1 TRYGMRDHMGRG
13 NNLFSHAYI
22 VPLDDFLARPEILC
36 GLDASAF
43 VQDAGRGVTPESE
56 SAELARLA
64 LSRLQEGR
72 LQDIPPG
79 DIPDFPSALRA
90 AGFYDNRDAY
100 KILLQCVCARMD
112 ARREQGQIAPLYIQ
126 YEPGDNPD
134 KTFRQI
140 LCCLLYGL
148 PVSMRRE
155 LRVSNWTELD
165 NTPKDLI
172 FTTEDVTRLSGAGGA
187 YLVLRT
193 GARNVERRRMARLE
207 RSGYLPYAALRL
219 PPEHFPAFFDGLDRY
234 AKALGDTDGISES
247 VRKIVWQCYW
257 NPESLS
263 FSDRPAVER
272 LDRKEL
278 ISLLSDAAESGLY
291 SMGMREIIAAARKR
305 IPLDTLTES
314 LRETLEN
321 WDAEYRRRHD
331 MPPKAP
337 DAPETPATPILT
349 EESQFALIRRCAPP
363 SPVDGGR
370 PDPSSVAIDTRPPE
384 RGEMSRS
391 DRGGLSYGQGEGFE
405 RGENLTEGDRGG
417 LSNAATPETAFAG
430 TPLNPP
436 FQGGLPGLENVS
448 ETSSPAPE
456 RGGGQGEGA
465 YPPAE
470 TSLTPAP
477 LLPVVDWDAA
487 ERDWLALPDKRRQ
500 SVTEWL
506 GELLDNA
513 PTVPIAEAAF
523 RRQSANLSERD
534 RRLYLLVM
542 IDRQVSGKLNPRAV
556 VRAYCREELARARVK
571 PAAVRWNALSKV
583 ASVNE
588 RLQAPDLSEQVR
600 DEARELYQKELSPCD
615 TQGRAVTLLRMY
627 EEIIGRLDPGGTE
640 NAWNGEQYD
649 TFSRNARKFYWDR
662 VDGNWKYFSFD
673 ALDEYDAFRDG
684 RPHAF
689 PTLIRLADGFRVPKA
704 REFLKQVRLFFEA
717 SDTPDYYTD
726 ENRLRITAL
735 LYDELERRHAAT
747 LPDHYRGWLNVVTV
761 AEEKNTVPAVQELF
775 DAVSPFDVWK
785 LTESYPRFIW
795 RCKDGGDRK
804 AREAVYPL
812 IRDACFANDAAQT
825 VPLDLWIT
833 LGNEAVSFYELHNP
847 FAVFEK
853 FPAAVLRLPP
863 ADAVRDS
870 SLMTSPAIRD
880 RAAAYL
886 KYRVPP
892 DIRQAVRGW
901 LDEVNGKRKR
911 F

>member
-1 TRYGMRDHMGRG
+1 MAYQCCYTNLLRYDGPYKVGGWTVTAFSRDIPPEVLRDCEQFQRADAADDSPVNEFGKTLRLYETLCAGGYAYVIRTRYGMRDHMGRG
-13 NNLFSHAYI
+13 NNLFSHAY
-22 VPLDDFLARPEILC
+22 VFPLDDFLARPEILC
-36 GLDASAF
+36 GLDADAF

-79 DIPDFPSALRA
+79 DIPDFPSALRG

-234 AKALGDTDGISES
+234 AKALGDTDGVSES

-291 SMGMREIIAAARKR
+291 SMGMREILSAARR
-305 IPLDTLTES
+305 RVPLDTLTES

-321 WDAEYRRRHD
+321 WDAEYRLRHD
-331 MPPKAP
+331 IPPKAP
-337 DAPETPATPILT
+337 DAPPVT
-349 EESQFALIRRCAPP
+349 ES
-363 SPVDGGR
+363 
-370 PDPSSVAIDTRPPE
+370 RPPE

-391 DRGGLSYGQGEGFE
+391 DRGGLSDETPPRRYAPPSPKG
-405 RGENLTEGDRGG
+405 GG
-417 LSNAATPETAFAG
+417 LE
-430 TPLNPP
+430 
-436 FQGGLPGLENVS
+436 
-448 ETSSPAPE
+448 APD
-456 RGGGQGEGA
+456 A
-465 YPPAE
+465 
-470 TSLTPAP
+470 AP

-487 ERDWLALPDKRRQ
+487 QRDWLALPDKRRQ

-513 PTVPIAEAAF
+513 PTVPIAESAF

-556 VRAYCREELARARVK
+556 VRAYCREELARARMK
-571 PAAVRWNALSKV
+571 PAAVRWNTLLKA

-588 RLQAPDLSEQVR
+588 RLQAADLSEQVR
-600 DEARELYQKELSPCD
+600 EEARELYQKELSPCD
-615 TQGRAVTLLRMY
+615 AQGRAVTLLRMY

-649 TFSRNARKFYWDR
+649 TLSQNARKFYWER

-689 PTLIRLADGFRVPKA
+689 PTLIRLADAFRVPKA

-747 LPDHYRGWLNVVTV
+747 LPLHYRGWLNVVTV
-761 AEEKNTVPAVQELF
+761 AEEKNTVPAIQELF
-775 DAVSPFDVWK
+775 DAVTPFDVWK

-812 IRDACFANDAAQT
+812 IRDACFANDPAQT
-825 VPLDLWIT
+825 LPLDLWIT
-833 LGNEAVSFYELHNP
+833 LGNEAVSFYELFNP

-853 FPAAVLRLPP
+853 FPAAAVLRLPP
-863 ADAVRDS
+863 AAAVRDS
-870 SLMTSPAIRD
+870 SLMSSPAVRD
-880 RAAAYL
+880 YAAAYL

-901 LDEVNGKRKR
+901 LNEVNGRRK
-911 F
+911 FF

>member
-1 TRYGMRDHMGRG
+1 MAYQCCYTNLLRYDGPYKVGGWTVTAFSRDIPPEVLRDCEQFQRADAADDSPVNEFGKTLRLYETLCAGNYAYVIRTRYGMRDHMGRG
-13 NNLFSHAYI
+13 NNLFSHAYV

-36 GLDASAF
+36 GLDADAF

-234 AKALGDTDGISES
+234 AKALGDTDGLSES
-247 VRKIVWQCYW
+247 VRKLVWQCYW
-257 NPESLS
+257 NPDSLS

-278 ISLLSDAAESGLY
+278 ISLLSDAAESGFY

-305 IPLDTLTES
+305 VPLDTLTES

-331 MPPKAP
+331 MPPKTP
-337 DAPETPATPILT
+337 DAPPKSTETPESVPAPIQTPLT
-349 EESQFALIRRCAPP
+349 
-363 SPVDGGR
+363 
-370 PDPSSVAIDTRPPE
+370 PPE
-384 RGEMSRS
+384 TPLE
-391 DRGGLSYGQGEGFE
+391 
-405 RGENLTEGDRGG
+405 
-417 LSNAATPETAFAG
+417 TPET
-430 TPLNPP
+430 PP
-436 FQGGLPGLENVS
+436 ESRESVS
-448 ETSSPAPE
+448 
-456 RGGGQGEGA
+456 
-465 YPPAE
+465 AE
-470 TSLTPAP
+470 TPPETPESVTPAP
-477 LLPVVDWDAA
+477 LLPVADWAA
-487 ERDWLALPDKRRQ
+487 VERDWLELSGERRQ
-500 SVTEWL
+500 NMIEWL
-506 GELLDNA
+506 GELLDNSL
-513 PTVPIAEAAF
+513 TVPLAESTF
-523 RRQSANLSERD
+523 RRQAANLSEAD
-534 RRLYLLVM
+534 LRLYLLLM
-542 IDRQVSGKLNPRAV
+542 IDRKVSGKLNPRAV

-571 PAAVRWNALSKV
+571 PAAVRWNALSKA

-588 RLQAPDLSEQVR
+588 RLQAADLSEQLR

-649 TFSRNARKFYWDR
+649 TFSQNARKFYWNR

-689 PTLIRLADGFRVPKA
+689 PTLIRLADAFRVPKA
-704 REFLKQVRLFFEA
+704 REFLKQVRSFFET

-735 LYDELERRHAAT
+735 LYDELERRHAGT
-747 LPDHYRGWLNVVTV
+747 LPDNYRGWLNVVTV

-775 DAVSPFDVWK
+775 DAVQPFDAWK

-812 IRDACFANDAAQT
+812 IRDACFVNDPTQT

-833 LGNEAVSFYELHNP
+833 LGNEAVSFYELYNP

-853 FPAAVLRLPP
+853 FPAAAVLRLSP
-863 ADAVRDS
+863 ADAVRES
-870 SLMTSPAIRD
+870 SLMSSPAIRD
-880 RAAAYL
+880 RAADYL

-901 LDEVNGKRKR
+901 LNEVSGKRK
-911 F
+911 FF

>member
-1 TRYGMRDHMGRG
+1 MRDHMGRG
-13 NNLFSHAYI
+13 NNLFSHAY
-22 VPLDDFLARPEILC
+22 VFPLDDFLARPEILC
-36 GLDASAF
+36 GLDADAF

-79 DIPDFPSALRA
+79 DIPGFTSALRG
-90 AGFYDNRDAY
+90 AGFHDNRDAY

-148 PVSMRRE
+148 PISMRRE

-172 FTTEDVTRLSGAGGA
+172 FTTEDVTRLSGPGGA

-234 AKALGDTDGISES
+234 AKALGDTDAVSES

-278 ISLLSDAAESGLY
+278 ISLLSDAADSGFY

-337 DAPETPATPILT
+337 DASQVTASNSPDASQVTASNSPDASPKSAESPQSVPAPIQTPLTPNETPAT
-349 EESQFALIRRCAPP
+349 
-363 SPVDGGR
+363 
-370 PDPSSVAIDTRPPE
+370 
-384 RGEMSRS
+384 
-391 DRGGLSYGQGEGFE
+391 
-405 RGENLTEGDRGG
+405 
-417 LSNAATPETAFAG
+417 AFAAP
-430 TPLNPP
+430 PLNPP
-436 FQGGLPGLENVS
+436 FQGGLPELENVS
-448 ETSSPAPE
+448 ETSFPAPE
-456 RGGGQGEGA
+456 RGEGQGEGS
-465 YPPAE
+465 YTPAE
-470 TSLTPAP
+470 TSLTSAT
-477 LLPVVDWDAA
+477 LLPVVDWDAV
-487 ERDWLALPDKRRQ
+487 ERDWLALSGERRQ
-500 SVTEWL
+500 SVIEWL
-506 GELLDNA
+506 GELLDNSPA
-513 PTVPIAEAAF
+513 VPIAEAAF
-523 RRQSANLSERD
+523 RRHAANLPESD
-534 RRLYLLVM
+534 LRLYLLLM

-571 PAAVRWNALSKV
+571 SAAVRWNTLSKV

-588 RLQAPDLSEQVR
+588 RLQAADLSEQVR
-600 DEARELYQKELSPCD
+600 EEARELYQKELTPCD

-627 EEIIGRLDPGGTE
+627 EEIIGRLDPGGAE

-649 TFSRNARKFYWDR
+649 TLSQNARKFYWDR

-673 ALDEYDAFRDG
+673 ALSEYDAFRDG

-704 REFLKQVRLFFEA
+704 REFLKQVHLFFES

-735 LYDELERRHAAT
+735 LFDELERRHAGT
-747 LPDHYRGWLNVVTV
+747 LPDNYRGWLNVVTV

-775 DAVSPFDVWK
+775 DAVTPFDVWK

-812 IRDACFANDAAQT
+812 IRDACFANDALQT

-833 LGNEAVSFYELHNP
+833 LGNEAVSFYELYNP

-853 FPAAVLRLPP
+853 FPGAAVLRLPS

-870 SLMTSPAIRD
+870 SLMSSPAVRD
-880 RAAAYL
+880 YAAAYL

-901 LDEVNGKRKR
+901 LNEVNGKRKR
-911 F
+911 FQVV